1 MRFNNSKNRQSL
13 SNQISLNY
21 FVFVVLS
28 RIKNRHT
35 LNSFTISFHL
45 LAVCCAKLILIYNYL
60 LIVCI
65 FSDEDMQS
73 MVSLMSVNNA
83 SDIAPLDDLEDIPDL
98 ESSGDISEHVIDF
111 TQQLEQLTSSLNSP
125 EIQSPKSVPSLP
137 EDPTPLADIHSQN
150 NNIHN
155 LNNNNYKSNN
165 VVIKTELSKKT
176 GADDKEIVVA
186 VEVNNVDKRE
196 EIRIEEKCDRTDAV
210 IPSTKISGMIF
221 PEELEAVAKLEKEK
235 QPEKSSR
242 PATSSL
248 FHSFNF
254 SDEKSAPLAS
264 PEQIKLPETELNEPQ
279 TQPQQQQ
286 QQPKLVQ
293 KAPEIKKRID
303 LQPLNLKKSYDYD
316 HPKDFKDTTK
326 KGLMEVNDR
335 PKTGTL
341 GRDKTPG
348 QDLLE
353 WCKEVTKN
361 YENVKVTNLTT
372 SFKNGMAFAAII
384 AQHRPDLIDMSTL
397 VPSDILG
404 NCKKA
409 FEAGEKL
416 GIPKVLEPSDM
427 SLLAVPDKLAV
438 MTYLYQLHAHFT
450 GRQLEVDHIG
460 K

>member
-1 MRFNNSKNRQSL
+1 
-13 SNQISLNY
+13 
-21 FVFVVLS
+21 
-28 RIKNRHT
+28 
-35 LNSFTISFHL
+35 
-45 LAVCCAKLILIYNYL
+45 
-60 LIVCI
+60 
-65 FSDEDMQS
+65 

-98 ESSGDISEHVIDF
+98 ESSGDISEHVMDF
-111 TQQLEQLTSSLNSP
+111 TNQLEQLTSSLNSP
-125 EIQSPKSVPSLP
+125 EVQTPKSVPSIP
-137 EDPTPLADIHSQN
+137 EDPTPLAEINS
-150 NNIHN
+150 NIVMN
-155 LNNNNYKSNN
+155 KSNN
-165 VVIKTELSKKT
+165 IEANNVRA
-176 GADDKEIVVA
+176 ADKNEIVTVA
-186 VEVNNVDKRE
+186 EVNKIDKLE
-196 EIRIEEKCDRTDAV
+196 EIRETTKIEEKCDRTDAI
-210 IPSTKISGMIF
+210 IPSSKISGMKF

-235 QPEKSSR
+235 EPEKSLNNSTDK
-242 PATSSL
+242 PKTNSL

-254 SDEKSAPLAS
+254 KDEKPAPLAS
-264 PEQIKLPETELNEPQ
+264 PEQIKLPETEIIAE
-279 TQPQQQQ
+279 T
-286 QQPKLVQ
+286 PKLVQ

-303 LQPLNLKKSYDYD
+303 LQPLNLKKSYDFD
-316 HPKDFKDTTK
+316 NNNVKELK
-326 KGLMEVNDR
+326 KAPEVNEKEKEKEK

-361 YENVKVTNLTT
+361 YEHVKVTNLTT

-384 AQHRPDLIDMSTL
+384 AHHRPDLIDMNTL
-397 VPSDILG
+397 VPSDIIG

-460 K
+460 KFDVLCFCVYY